1 MYDRHLLNITKWK
14 LSLNNNNNN
23 NNNKKKEWG
32 VAGASKISNYKI

>member
-14 LSLNNNNNN
+14 LSLNNNN

-32 VAGASKISNYKI
+32 VAGASKISNYKL